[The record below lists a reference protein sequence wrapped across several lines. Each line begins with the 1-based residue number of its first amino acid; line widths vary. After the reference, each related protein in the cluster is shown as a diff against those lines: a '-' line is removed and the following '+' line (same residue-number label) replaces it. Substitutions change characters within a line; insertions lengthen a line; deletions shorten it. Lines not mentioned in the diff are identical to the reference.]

1 MADTT
6 ISATTP
12 GAGVDPDDLATCL
25 RVIAELDDLPA
36 DHPDVVTVRRAT
48 GRLYKTVRK
57 NR

>member
-12 GAGVDPDDLATCL
+12 DTGVDPDDLATCL

-36 DHPDVVTVRRAT
+36 DT
-48 GRLYKTVRK
+48 
-57 NR
+57 